1 MLQCNK
7 GRTDVKSGLDYFL
20 DQVRT
25 LTKTKPPFSGA
36 FTAQALYLLNQS
48 VTVIE
53 GLHEIIRKNKLEI
66 ERLKMEI
73 AGKKPLKSETDHIRN
88 AEIIADYKSGI
99 STRNIGKKHGITGA
113 RVYQILKRLGVVDG
127 KARAERLS
135 IAGDPECER
144 SFEDGQEAH
153 HSPNANGFG

>member
-1 MLQCNK
+1 M
-7 GRTDVKSGLDYFL
+7 KSGLDYFL

-36 FTAQALYLLNQS
+36 FTAQVLYLLNQA
-48 VTVIE
+48 VTIIE

-66 ERLKMEI
+66 EKLKLEL

-113 RVYQILKRLGVVDG
+113 RIYQILKRLGVVDG
-127 KARAERLS
+127 KARAKRLS
-135 IAGDPECER
+135 VAGDSECEGAA
-144 SFEDGQEAH
+144 EGGQEAH
-153 HSPNANGFG
+153 HSSDANGIG